1 MGPAGGIDLTS
12 GALLASAVE
21 LHSFASIS
29 HAILDYLGTLA
40 FAMSAALVAVE
51 KKFDIVGLAVLAMV
65 TAIGGGVLRDVIIGQ
80 HPPAAFT
87 GFSHIGIALAA
98 AGLVFLWQ
106 PRQAHRVAVASHR
119 CTWAGGLLCHR
130 HCHRRPQRAGRA
142 VGRATRGHDR
152 DRRRCDPRPTLRET
166 PMLLR
171 PDSELYAVPAMLGA
185 SITALLIHVGLYTD
199 LTGLA
204 AALAAFG
211 LRMLAMRFH
220 WHAPQARRRA

>member
-1 MGPAGGIDLTS
+1 MTS

-29 HAILDYLGTLA
+29 HVILDYLGTLA
-40 FAMSAALVAVE
+40 FAMSAALLAVE

-106 PRQAHRVAVASHR
+106 PPAKLTGGR
-119 CTWAGGLLCHR
+119 CKSPMHLGWRSSVSPAPPSPPTAGWPS
-130 HCHRRPQRAGRA
+130 RRPRYSG
-142 VGRATRGHDR
+142 
-152 DRRRCDPRPTLRET
+152 P
-166 PMLLR
+166 
-171 PDSELYAVPAMLGA
+171 
-185 SITALLIHVGLYTD
+185 
-199 LTGLA
+199 
-204 AALAAFG
+204 
-211 LRMLAMRFH
+211 
-220 WHAPQARRRA
+220 

>member
-1 MGPAGGIDLTS
+1 LTS

-106 PRQAHRVAVASHR
+106 PPAKLTGWPLQVTDALGLAVFCVTGTAIAAHSGLAEPSAALLGAM
-119 CTWAGGLLCHR
+119 TAIGGGVIRDLLS
-130 HCHRRPQRAGRA
+130 G
-142 VGRATRGHDR
+142 
-152 DRRRCDPRPTLRET
+152 ET

-171 PDSELYAVPAMLGA
+171 PDSELYAIPAMLGA